1 MEWWAFL
8 AILVGCLTVMLA
20 SGVPVAFA
28 FMVVDVAAVFFMSG
42 AVGLQQL
49 IHSFVSATGSFT
61 LLPIPLFILMGEV
74 MFQSGIGPRMMDT
87 IEKWMG
93 RIPGRLGL
101 VAVGGGTL
109 FATLSGSSLASVAML
124 GTILVPEME
133 KRHYK
138 KSMSLGPIL
147 GSGGLAI
154 MIPPSS
160 FAVILA
166 SLAMISIG
174 KLLIAIVLPG
184 LLLAFSY
191 ATYIVLRC
199 WLQPSLAPSYDAPNI
214 PFRLKVVY
222 LVRYVLPLSFIILL
236 VTGFI
241 FLGVA
246 TPSEAAAVGATGC
259 YVLAAFYKKLNWQLM
274 KKSLLG
280 TGKMT
285 VMIFMVIASAL
296 TFSQVLAFS
305 GATRGM
311 IEVAMALP
319 VPPIMI
325 IFLMQLIMLAMG
337 CFIDGL
343 SIMMICTPI
352 FFPIVKNLGFDP
364 TWFAVMM
371 MINIEMAS
379 ITPPFGICMYVMK
392 SVATPD
398 TTMEDIYLAGLPFLG
413 CDFLVMIAIMFIP
426 SLVLWVPSLM

>member
-8 AILVGCLTVMLA
+8 TIIVGAITVMLA
-20 SGVPVAFA
+20 SGMPIAFA
-28 FMVVDVAAVFFMSG
+28 FLVVDLAAVFFMSG
-42 AVGLQQL
+42 AVGLQQV
-49 IHSFVSATGSFT
+49 IHSFISATGSFT

-74 MFQSGIGPRMMDT
+74 MFQSGVGPQMMDT
-87 IEKWMG
+87 IDKWMG
-93 RIPGRLGL
+93 RTPGRLGL

-147 GSGGLAI
+147 GSGCLAI

-166 SLAMISIG
+166 SLAMISVG
-174 KLLIAIVLPG
+174 KLLIAIVFPG
-184 LLLAFSY
+184 LLLALSY
-191 ATYIVLRC
+191 AIYIIVRC
-199 WLQPSLAPSYDAPNI
+199 WLQPSLAPSYDTANI
-214 PFRLKVVY
+214 PFSLKVAY
-222 LVRYVLPLSFIILL
+222 LVRYVLPLGFIILL

-285 VMIFMVIASAL
+285 IMIFMVIASAL

-311 IEVAMALP
+311 IEVAMSLP
-319 VPPIMI
+319 WPPIML

-337 CFIDGL
+337 CFIDSL

-352 FFPIVKNLGFDP
+352 FFPIVKDLGFDP
-364 TWFAVMM
+364 IWFAVLM
-371 MINIEMAS
+371 MINIEMDA
-379 ITPPFGICMYVMK
+379 ITPPFGISMYVMK

-398 TTMEDIYLAGLPFLG
+398 TTMEDIFLAGLPFLG
-413 CDFLVMIAIMFIP
+413 CDFVVMMVLMLFP
-426 SLVLWVPSLM
+426 SMVLWVPSLM